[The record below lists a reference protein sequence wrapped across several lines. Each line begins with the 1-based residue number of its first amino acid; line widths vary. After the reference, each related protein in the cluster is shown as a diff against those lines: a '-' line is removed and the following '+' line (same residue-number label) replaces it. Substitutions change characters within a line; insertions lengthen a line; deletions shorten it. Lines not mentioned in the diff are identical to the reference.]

1 MRKGE
6 VNRDGGMRTSLK
18 GSYEWPKK
26 PDVDDQGCGLC
37 HGLEHQELRKLEI
50 QL

>member
-6 VNRDGGMRTSLK
+6 VNRDGGIRTSLK
-18 GSYEWPKK
+18 GSYEWPKMMM
-26 PDVDDQGCGLC
+26 DGQGCGLC
-37 HGLEHQELRKLEI
+37 HGLEHYELRKLEI